1 MGQNLSSYNSDK
13 NNKKNVEHFYI
24 SAGGIIGIVFAI
36 IVIFVTILYMVNH
49 NSSSI
54 KYLTSS
60 TSPGF
65 DLTYTPNL

>member
-1 MGQNLSSYNSDK
+1 MNSRDDSK
-13 NNKKNVEHFYI
+13 EQNVEHFANI
-24 SAGGIIGIVFAI
+24 QVAS
-36 IVIFVTILYMVNH
+36 IVITILMFLLVVGGLVYYLKYHKPSAAM
-49 NSSSI
+49 

>member
-1 MGQNLSSYNSDK
+1 MNSRDNSK
-13 NNKKNVEHFYI
+13 EQNVEHFYET
-24 SAGGIIGIVFAI
+24 STMT
-36 IVIFVTILYMVNH
+36 IVITVLMLLVVIAGAIYYLKFH
-49 NSSSI
+49 KAAGAI

>member
-1 MGQNLSSYNSDK
+1 MNSRDNSK
-13 NNKKNVEHFYI
+13 EQNVEHFEVPVL
-24 SAGGIIGIVFAI
+24 S
-36 IVIFVTILYMVNH
+36 IVIPILMILMVIGGLVYTLKYRK
-49 NSSSI
+49 SSAAI

>member
-1 MGQNLSSYNSDK
+1 MNSR
-13 NNKKNVEHFYI
+13 NNSEEQNVEHLANTPLI
-24 SAGGIIGIVFAI
+24 SIIISVLMVVLVTGGLIYYLKYHKPSAA
-36 IVIFVTILYMVNH
+36 M
-49 NSSSI
+49 